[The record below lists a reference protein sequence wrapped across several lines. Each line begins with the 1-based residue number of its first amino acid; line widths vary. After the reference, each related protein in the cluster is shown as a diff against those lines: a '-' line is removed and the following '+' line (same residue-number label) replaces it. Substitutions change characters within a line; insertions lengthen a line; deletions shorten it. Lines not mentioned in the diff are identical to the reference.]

1 MSKGQSVFLNK
12 TKNAIDNFSMLKKGE
27 KILVGFSGGKDSV
40 ALLCALK
47 ELSPQYETELF
58 AFHVH
63 HGIRGEEADRD
74 LEFCRRFCVEKG
86 ISFDFAR
93 VDAPLYAKENGIGLE
108 EAARVLRY
116 KAFDCYAEKNGIT
129 KIATAHTASDN
140 FETVIFNLT
149 RGSSAEGLK
158 GIPPVRE
165 GVIRP
170 LIYCTTDEV
179 YAFVKEKGLSY
190 VFDGT
195 NDDTQYTRNYIR
207 KKIVPLLKEIN
218 PECESAITR
227 TCHTLRRDLDYITN
241 SLGECRDYE
250 ETQELLSLHDAIL
263 SRKLVLM
270 YENASKKTGALS
282 FDHIESMISLLKDEK
297 REGVKYISLPD
308 RINFVVT
315 KDRAY
320 FERTEK
326 TERNKKPTYD
336 RKLDYGLN
344 EFDEYGFDIFVSDG
358 EKRFDEQT
366 YKNVYKIAIHT
377 AVKKDRIT
385 DTISVRCRKNG
396 DSYRYGNMTRKV
408 KKIMNEKGL
417 EVSKRD
423 YIPLFCD
430 GKGIF
435 WIPFFPLRDGMK
447 PKNDDDGLLHLY
459 YLEKK

>member
-1 MSKGQSVFLNK
+1 MSKGQSDFLNK

-47 ELSPQYETELF
+47 ELSPQYKAELF

-63 HGIRGEEADRD
+63 HGIRGEEAERD
-74 LEFCRRFCVEKG
+74 LDFCRQFCVEYG
-86 ISFDFAR
+86 INFDYVR
-93 VDAPLYAKENGIGLE
+93 VDAPMYAKDNGIGLE

-116 KAFDCYAEKNGIT
+116 KAFDCYAETKGIT

-140 FETVIFNLT
+140 FETVIFNLA
-149 RGSSAEGLK
+149 RGSSTDGLK

-165 GVIRP
+165 RVIRP
-170 LIYCTTDEV
+170 LIYCTADEV

-207 KKIVPLLKEIN
+207 KNVVPLLKEIN
-218 PECESAITR
+218 PECENAITR
-227 TCHTLRRDLDYITN
+227 TCHTLRRDLDYISN
-241 SLGECRDYE
+241 SLGECREYE
-250 ETQELLSLHDAIL
+250 KTQELLSLHDAIL

-270 YENASKKTGALS
+270 YENASKKAGALS
-282 FDHIESMISLLKDEK
+282 FDHIESMISLLRDEK
-297 REGVKYISLPD
+297 REGVKYISLPN
-308 RINFVVT
+308 RINFVIT
-315 KDRAY
+315 KDKSY
-320 FERTEK
+320 FEKAEK
-326 TERNKKPTYD
+326 SAQNTKIPYEKK
-336 RKLDYGLN
+336 LEYGLN
-344 EFDEYGFDIFVSDG
+344 EFDEYGFDIFVCDD
-358 EKRFDEQT
+358 EKKPDEQT

-377 AVKKDRIT
+377 AVKKDCIT
-385 DTISVRCRKNG
+385 DTISVRCRKSG
-396 DSYRYGNMTRKV
+396 DLYRYGNMTRKV

-417 EVSKRD
+417 EVDKRD
-423 YIPLFCD
+423 SIPLFCD

-447 PKNDDDGLLHLY
+447 PKSDDRSLHLY